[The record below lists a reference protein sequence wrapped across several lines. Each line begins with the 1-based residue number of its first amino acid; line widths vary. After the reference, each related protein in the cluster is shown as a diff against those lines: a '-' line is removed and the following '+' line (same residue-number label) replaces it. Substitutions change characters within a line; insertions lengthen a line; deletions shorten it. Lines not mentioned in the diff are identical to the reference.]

1 MKVENGCIPE
11 VTVTIRAGD
20 FGAIGESRARIRV
33 DRVAARRNRSKD
45 VQRRGSV
52 QKLGRISDNRVEKRM
67 GVE

>member
-1 MKVENGCIPE
+1 M
-11 VTVTIRAGD
+11 TVTIRTSN

-52 QKLGRISDNRVEKRM
+52 QELGRISDNRVEKRM